1 LSIGGRSQNAA
12 TAAKPCSL
20 AVILLMT
27 TLEVYNKTKSL
38 FAELEKCENLE
49 SLQGFLQASNLEQEV
64 KAFYEK
70 YPAFDFTLTPND
82 INALR
87 NAGVITEINTL
98 NPDKFPKDS
107 LSKLLAA
114 VLWKN
119 GDIKK
124 VQHLI
129 DGIVGAQD
137 DRSEY
142 SLVFKQYG
150 ASLASSAEPIVDQH
164 VLRAFEIY
172 CLETYLEAAVE
183 KSRNKSLFKTKD
195 RPLLNKYR
203 AWFTQ
208 LLSTVPLS
216 ERSRYGEVIDKV
228 IFIHGKA
235 VKN

>member
-1 LSIGGRSQNAA
+1 
-12 TAAKPCSL
+12 
-20 AVILLMT
+20 MT
-27 TLEVYNKTKSL
+27 TLEVYNKTKNL
-38 FAELEKCENLE
+38 FAELEKCENLR
-49 SLQGFLQASNLEQEV
+49 SLEDFLQASNLEKEV

-70 YPAFDFTLTPND
+70 YPAFDFRLTPND
-82 INALR
+82 ITELR
-87 NAGVITEINTL
+87 NSGVITETNTL
-98 NPDKFPKDS
+98 NPDTFPKDS
-107 LSKLLAA
+107 LARLLAA

-129 DGIVGAQD
+129 DGVLGIQE

-150 ASLASSAEPIVDQH
+150 ASLANSAEPIVDQH
-164 VLRAFEIY
+164 ILRAFEIY
-172 CLETYLEAAVE
+172 SLETYFEEVVE
-183 KSRNKSLFKTKD
+183 KSRSKSLFKTKD

-203 AWFTQ
+203 AWFAQ

-216 ERSRYGEVIDKV
+216 ERSRYSEVIDKV

-235 VKN
+235 IKN